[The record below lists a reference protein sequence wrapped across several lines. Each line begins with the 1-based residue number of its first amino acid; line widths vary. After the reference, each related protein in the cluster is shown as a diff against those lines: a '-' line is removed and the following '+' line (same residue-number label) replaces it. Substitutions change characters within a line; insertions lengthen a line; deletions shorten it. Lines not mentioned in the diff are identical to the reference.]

1 MLIRSS
7 ISFVTFG
14 LSRITCSSSSRQR
27 RYSSESRQF
36 FSLLPIPPQ
45 LENWED
51 LPKPNQ
57 TKQRD
62 THNQINSTMKLRL
75 RSLETKETLKI
86 EVPDPCSIH
95 QLKSILSTTIPSP
108 SSSSSLHLSLNRKDE
123 INASSPKDNES
134 LHSLGIAA
142 GDLIF
147 YTFNPNAFSRETL
160 PHKPTP
166 QQQTNDNDP
175 PIIQNSPEITMTD
188 AHSTPMKEKFPSL
201 ETPEPQMMEIVDGS
215 DESVLAMKNSSEPDF
230 VKRVLR
236 EALGDDVNDFKLLVF
251 AVHAVILESGFVRV
265 DQVSGMAISC
275 SHLVDNM
282 SSSSMISLRYTLPE
296 ILTNGSS
303 HSVTLKIQTLGSFV
317 NVYGSLSDD
326 VGSRVHSVYLD
337 KSRFARPL
345 ELMMLSNSESNASAS
360 VSVNDDGD
368 EVFEFWKIV
377 KDRLVLPLL
386 IDLCDKAGLDL
397 PPCFM
402 RLPMELKL
410 LIFEYLP
417 GDDLAKVCCTCSE
430 LQYLASNDE
439 LWKKKFEEEFGQRTN
454 GMKFF
459 KNLYAIYRATKKKA
473 EEPLPFRI
481 PRTGIMRYFQRRRRG
496 RSNRFVRPPIWG
508 GEYDLQPDFGV
519 NFPGYMQ
526 RRTFIPPCHLGGF

>member
-1 MLIRSS
+1 
-7 ISFVTFG
+7 
-14 LSRITCSSSSRQR
+14 
-27 RYSSESRQF
+27 
-36 FSLLPIPPQ
+36 
-45 LENWED
+45 
-51 LPKPNQ
+51 
-57 TKQRD
+57 
-62 THNQINSTMKLRL
+62 
-75 RSLETKETLKI
+75 
-86 EVPDPCSIH
+86 
-95 QLKSILSTTIPSP
+95 
-108 SSSSSLHLSLNRKDE
+108 
-123 INASSPKDNES
+123 
-134 LHSLGIAA
+134 
-142 GDLIF
+142 
-147 YTFNPNAFSRETL
+147 
-160 PHKPTP
+160 
-166 QQQTNDNDP
+166 
-175 PIIQNSPEITMTD
+175 
-188 AHSTPMKEKFPSL
+188 MKEKFPSL

-303 HSVTLKIQTLGSFV
+303 HSVNLKIQTLGNFV

-326 VGSRVHSVYLD
+326 VGSRVHRVYLD

>member
-1 MLIRSS
+1 
-7 ISFVTFG
+7 
-14 LSRITCSSSSRQR
+14 
-27 RYSSESRQF
+27 
-36 FSLLPIPPQ
+36 
-45 LENWED
+45 
-51 LPKPNQ
+51 
-57 TKQRD
+57 
-62 THNQINSTMKLRL
+62 MKLRL
-75 RSLETKETLKI
+75 RSLESKETLKI

-95 QLKSILSTTIPSP
+95 QLKSTISHTIPSP
-108 SSSSSLHLSLNRKDE
+108 SSSSSSSLHLSLNRKDE
-123 INASSPKDNES
+123 INSSSPNDNES

-166 QQQTNDNDP
+166 QQQTNSNDNDP

-188 AHSTPMKEKFPSL
+188 ADSTPMTEKFPTL
-201 ETPEPQMMEIVDGS
+201 ETPEPEIMEIVDGS
-215 DESVLAMKNSSEPDF
+215 DEAVLVTKDITEPDF
-230 VKRVLR
+230 VKRVIR

-251 AVHAVILESGFVRV
+251 GVHAVILESGFVRV
-265 DQVSGMAISC
+265 DQVSGRAISC

-296 ILTNGSS
+296 ILTNGLSR
-303 HSVTLKIQTLGSFV
+303 SVNLKIQTLGNFV
-317 NVYGSLSDD
+317 NVYGSLSND
-326 VGSRVHSVYLD
+326 VGSRVHKVYLD
-337 KSRFARPL
+337 KCRFARPL
-345 ELMMLSNSESNASAS
+345 ELMMLSNSESNAS
-360 VSVNDDGD
+360 VSANVNDDGD
-368 EVFEFWKIV
+368 EVFELWKIV

-417 GDDLAKVCCTCSE
+417 ADDLAKVCCTCSE

-439 LWKKKFEEEFGQRTN
+439 LWKKKFEGEFGQRTD
-454 GMKFF
+454 GMKYF
-459 KNLYAIYRATKKKA
+459 KNLFALYRATKKKA
-473 EEPLPFRI
+473 EEPHPFRI
-481 PRTGIMRYFQRRRRG
+481 PRSGIMRYFQRRRG
-496 RSNRFVRPPIWG
+496 GHFPIWG

-519 NFPGYMQ
+519 NSSGY
-526 RRTFIPPCHLGGF
+526 RRRQSFIPPCRLGGF

>member
-1 MLIRSS
+1 
-7 ISFVTFG
+7 
-14 LSRITCSSSSRQR
+14 
-27 RYSSESRQF
+27 
-36 FSLLPIPPQ
+36 
-45 LENWED
+45 
-51 LPKPNQ
+51 
-57 TKQRD
+57 
-62 THNQINSTMKLRL
+62 MKLRL
-75 RSLETKETLKI
+75 RSLESKETLKI
-86 EVPDPCSIH
+86 EVPDPCSIN
-95 QLKSILSTTIPSP
+95 QLKSTISQTIPSP

-123 INASSPKDNES
+123 INASSLNDNES
-134 LHSLGIAA
+134 LNSLGIAS

-147 YTFNPNAFSRETL
+147 YTFNPNVFSIETL

-166 QQQTNDNDP
+166 QQQTNNP

-188 AHSTPMKEKFPSL
+188 AHSTPVIEKFPTL
-201 ETPEPQMMEIVDGS
+201 ETPEPQITEMIDGS
-215 DESVLAMKNSSEPDF
+215 DEAALAMKNSQEPDF
-230 VKRVLR
+230 VKRVIR

-275 SHLVDNM
+275 SHLVDGM

-296 ILTNGSS
+296 ILTNANGLS
-303 HSVTLKIQTLGSFV
+303 HSVNLKIQTLGNFV

-326 VGSRVHSVYLD
+326 VGSRVHRVYLD
-337 KSRFARPL
+337 KCRFARPL
-345 ELMMLSNSESNASAS
+345 ELMLSNSESNDS

-368 EVFEFWKIV
+368 EVFELWKIV

-439 LWKKKFEEEFGQRTN
+439 LWKKKFEEEFGQGTN

-459 KNLYAIYRATKKKA
+459 KNLFAFYRATKKKA
-473 EEPLPFRI
+473 EEPRPFRV
-481 PRTGIMRYFQRRRRG
+481 PRTGIMRYFQRRRG
-496 RSNRFVRPPIWG
+496 ANRFGMPPIWG
-508 GEYDLQPDFGV
+508 GEYDLQPNFGV
-519 NFPGYMQ
+519 NFPGYT
-526 RRTFIPPCHLGGF
+526 RRRAFIPPCNLGGF